1 MHDIY
6 LKTTRVIHNRNNF
19 DFLSFHAASTNF
31 DRGFQKCITKNKNL
45 SALFSS
51 KKLWLFSVT
60 IWKSVVLKVSYREHI
75 NKKWISS
82 SVSERSH
89 ILHKRSSTR

>member
-19 DFLSFHAASTNF
+19 DFLSFHTASTNF

-51 KKLWLFSVT
+51 KNLWLFSVT
-60 IWKSVVLKVSYREHI
+60 VW
-75 NKKWISS
+75 
-82 SVSERSH
+82 
-89 ILHKRSSTR
+89 

>member
-6 LKTTRVIHNRNNF
+6 LKTTVIHNRNNF

-31 DRGFQKCITKNKNL
+31 DRGFQKCITKNGNL

-51 KKLWLFSVT
+51 KKLRFFSVT
-60 IWKSVVLKVSYREHI
+60 VWKALF
-75 NKKWISS
+75 
-82 SVSERSH
+82 
-89 ILHKRSSTR
+89 

>member
-19 DFLSFHAASTNF
+19 DFLIYHAASTNF
-31 DRGFQKCITKNKNL
+31 DRGFQKCITKNENL

-51 KKLWLFSVT
+51 KKL
-60 IWKSVVLKVSYREHI
+60 
-75 NKKWISS
+75 
-82 SVSERSH
+82 
-89 ILHKRSSTR
+89 